1 MKKLLSLILA
11 LALVLALSVTAMA
24 SAEPAGEASG
34 EASAEVTN
42 EGFGSYVSYLR
53 KYIAECDDPQFDDGA
68 KEMALG
74 ELDTVEIGA
83 DVYASPFDMFVE
95 IWGAM
100 PYDEFMTSQAEG
112 SAEPETQEA
121 FDAYVEYIRAY
132 MADYDGEGVKE
143 GFDEASK
150 TMALA
155 ELDNVAFGSSVNG
168 FPFVMFA
175 NEFGVLSYADF
186 IAASGEPAAVPQTQE
201 EFDAYKEYLREYIRT
216 VDLASVNP
224 DFVEDAREMCISEL
238 DGVGFGSDVYAFP
251 FEMIVNELNA
261 MTYDEFVKGGAGSSS
276 GYDDYVAYLDAY
288 IRENVEEGFVE
299 MALGDL
305 YAATEEQAIAEEFPF
320 EMYTS
325 QHGAMSYARW
335 QAANG

>member
-11 LALVLALSVTAMA
+11 LVMVLALSVTAMA

-34 EASAEVTN
+34 ETSVEVTN

-68 KEMALG
+68 KDMALAD
-74 ELDTVEIGA
+74 LDAVEIGA
-83 DVYASPFDMFVE
+83 DVHAFPFDMFVE

-100 PYDEFMTSQAEG
+100 SYEEFMTSQAEG

-121 FDAYVEYIRAY
+121 FDAYVAY
-132 MADYDGEGVKE
+132 VRDYMENYNGEGTKE

-150 TMALA
+150 AMALA

-168 FPFVMFA
+168 FPFVMYV

-201 EFDAYKEYLREYIRT
+201 EFDAYREYLREYIRT

-224 DFVEDAREMCISEL
+224 DFVEDARDMCISEL
-238 DGVGFGSDVYAFP
+238 DGTGFGSDVYAFP
-251 FEMIVNELNA
+251 FEMIVNELKA
-261 MTYDEFVKGGAGSSS
+261 MTYDEFVKAGAGAAS
-276 GYDDYVAYLDAY
+276 GYDGYVAYLDAY
-288 IRENVEEGFVE
+288 IRANVEADYVE

-305 YAATEEQAIAEEFPF
+305 YAATEAQAVAEEFPF
-320 EMYTS
+320 EMFTGA
-325 QHGAMSYARW
+325 HGAMSYAQW
-335 QAANG
+335 QAANA